1 MNGDS
6 STIAAIATAPGKAGV
21 AAIRVSGPFSWDV
34 AEALTGKSVDSA
46 EAPKVLYS
54 TLRHPSGGKALIDG
68 ALVLYF
74 KAPRSYTG
82 EDTVEFHCHGGHVT
96 PRRVLEAC
104 FAAGARLAERGEFT
118 RRAFLNGKLG
128 YDEAESVIDLIDA
141 KTDRAADAALEGLA
155 GKKAGELKSLYEKT
169 LALSSRLE
177 YSLDVD
183 ESDLTEDF
191 MRSVESEAAAI
202 ASDLKAALRRSRE
215 TRILRRGP
223 LVVLAGE
230 PNVGKSSLMNA
241 LLGENR
247 AIVSSVAG
255 TTRDS
260 IEEWLDIEGWPVR
273 LVDTAGLRE
282 TSDAIEA
289 EGVERSRLLMLEAD
303 IVLQLCEKPQPPYS
317 AKNIVIV
324 TKCDLSSE
332 RVPGVVYT
340 SAKTGEG
347 LEELK
352 SAVARRLEEAADAAG
367 GADSSDSPARE
378 DALFAALSSL
388 SSVAFTACGFD
399 PVLAANDARAAARRL
414 GETIGAEYSADLIDN
429 LFSRFC
435 VGK

>member
-1 MNGDS
+1 MNEES
-6 STIAAIATAPGKAGV
+6 STIAAIATASGKAGV
-21 AAIRVSGPFSWDV
+21 AAIRVSGPFAWDI
-34 AEALTGKSVDSA
+34 AEALTGRTVDPS
-46 EAPKVLYS
+46 EAPKVAYS
-54 TLRHPSGGKALIDG
+54 ALRHPLAQRPLLDE

-82 EDTVEFHCHGGHVT
+82 EDVVEFHCHGGHVT

-104 FAAGARLAERGEFT
+104 FAAGAKQAGRGEFT

-141 KTDRAADAALEGLA
+141 KTDRAADAALDGLA
-155 GKKAGELKSLYEKT
+155 GKKAGELKALYEKT

-183 ESDLTEDF
+183 ESDLTVDF
-191 MRSVESEAAAI
+191 MRSVESEAAAL
-202 ASDLKAALRRSRE
+202 ASEIKAALRRAKE
-215 TRILRRGP
+215 GRILRRGP

-247 AIVSSVAG
+247 AIVSDVAG

-273 LVDTAGLRE
+273 LVDTAGLRD
-282 TSDAIEA
+282 TPDAIEA
-289 EGVERSRLLMLEAD
+289 QGVERSRRLMNQAD
-303 IVLQLCEKPQPPYS
+303 IILQLAESPVPPLSEKS
-317 AKNIVIV
+317 IVVV
-324 TKCDLSSE
+324 TKCDLSETRES
-332 RVPGVVYT
+332 GVVYT

-347 LEELK
+347 LEDLK
-352 SAVARRLEEAADAAG
+352 VAVARMLEAGAEALACD
-367 GADSSDSPARE
+367 ADSSGARE
-378 DALFAALSSL
+378 DALFAAISALSDESF
-388 SSVAFTACGFD
+388 SAESFD
-399 PVLAANDARAAARRL
+399 PVLAANCARSAAQRL
-414 GETIGAEYSADLIDN
+414 GAAIGAEYSSDLIDN

-435 VGK
+435 IGK

>member
-1 MNGDS
+1 MNEES
-6 STIAAIATAPGKAGV
+6 STIAAIATASGKAGV
-21 AAIRVSGPFSWDV
+21 AAIRVSGPFAWDI
-34 AEALTGKSVDSA
+34 AEALTGRTVDPS
-46 EAPKVLYS
+46 EAPKVAYS
-54 TLRHPSGGKALIDG
+54 ALRHPLAQRPLLDE

-82 EDTVEFHCHGGHVT
+82 EDVVEFHCHGGHVT

-104 FAAGARLAERGEFT
+104 FAAGAKQAGRGEFT

-155 GKKAGELKSLYEKT
+155 GKKAGELKALYEKT

-183 ESDLTEDF
+183 ESDLTVDF
-191 MRSVESEAAAI
+191 IRSVESEAAAL
-202 ASDLKAALRRSRE
+202 ASEIKAALRRAKE
-215 TRILRRGP
+215 GRILRRGP

-241 LLGENR
+241 LLGEKR
-247 AIVSSVAG
+247 AIVSDVAG

-282 TSDAIEA
+282 TPDAVEA
-289 EGVERSRLLMLEAD
+289 EGVERSRRLMCEAD
-303 IVLQLCEKPQPPYS
+303 IVLQLGEKPAPARS
-317 AKNIVIV
+317 AKSIVVV
-324 TKCDLSSE
+324 TKCDLGGV
-332 RVPGVVYT
+332 RAPGAVYT

-352 SAVARRLEEAADAAG
+352 AAVARLLEAGADAAVEDPDAS
-367 GADSSDSPARE
+367 GARD
-378 DALFAALSSL
+378 DALFAALASL
-388 SSVAFTACGFD
+388 SDPSFTAGAFD
-399 PVLAANDARAAARRL
+399 PVLAANAARTAAQRL
-414 GETIGAEYSADLIDN
+414 GTAAGAEYSSDLIDN

-435 VGK
+435 IGK